1 MTANQAIADA
11 IREVQSFVS
20 ADGADLKL
28 IDCNEERKQLRL
40 RLDLSRVPCLDCVV
54 PAPMLASLI
63 QRRIQEQVDGWLV
76 EVDDPRAVDN

>member
-1 MTANQAIADA
+1 MTANQAIVDA

-28 IDCNEERKQLRL
+28 IDCNDERKHLRL

-63 QRRIQEQVDGWLV
+63 RQRIQQQVEGWQV
-76 EVDDPRAVDN
+76 EVDDPRVADN